1 MTRRAG
7 LRLVVRAASAAEA
20 GVVLVTAELGLHD
33 QVTVGEVWLVHA
45 LSAQVH
51 NVIHS
56 CCSQAKGKDS

>member
-7 LRLVVRAASAAEA
+7 LRLVARAAGAAEA

-33 QVTVGEVWLVHA
+33 QVAVGEVWLVHA

-51 NVIHS
+51 VIHS
-56 CCSQAKGKDS
+56 CCSQAKGKAS